1 MTYVY
6 TTLIPWVEQKHTVHF
21 TGVASIQRAVSA
33 EVKRQSGKV
42 GSTVHT
48 APIKRFRG

>member
-6 TTLIPWVEQKHTVHF
+6 TTLVPWVAQKHF
-21 TGVASIQRAVSA
+21 TGVPSTQRAVSA